1 MPSSLVFWSLGA
13 VLLFWIV
20 GAYNRLMRLRAD
32 ANASFS
38 TLEAELSRQVDLVR
52 NHLPGPEATQ
62 PASLDGEGSFWAGLH
77 GAAAQFAASLAA
89 ARTRPLE
96 PAGIAALS
104 AAQHVLAM
112 AWERAERDDAHD
124 LAGPRLPDTVT
135 LRRAQ
140 LALQVHVATEQF
152 NQAVERY
159 NQGIAQFPAVLLAW
173 LFGFKPG
180 RGVTP
185 LTPFVLQ

>member
-1 MPSSLVFWSLGA
+1 MTSSIVFWSLGA
-13 VLLFWIV
+13 LLLFWIV

-32 ANASFS
+32 ANSAFAA
-38 TLEAELSRQVDLVR
+38 LEAELSRQVDLVR
-52 NHLPGPEATQ
+52 NQLPGPEATQ

-104 AAQHVLAM
+104 AAQDVLAM

-135 LRRAQ
+135 ARRAQ
-140 LALQVHVATEQF
+140 LALQTHVATEQF
-152 NQAVERY
+152 NLAVGRY
-159 NQGIAQFPAVLLAW
+159 NQAIAQFPAMVLAW

-185 LTPFVLQ
+185 LTAPALQ